1 MAFSRSEDRGI
12 RSASIACPL
21 STPPTSPSYLQP
33 KAEDAVVDADD
44 IERWLTSPAKAGS
57 TDDLAIRASRGEST
71 TRLRLA
77 DVTARRRRQQMQ
89 WQNQPSPRNS
99 NNERQKDTQETPMT
113 SNRATLRKGKS
124 LKEWQDKKQ
133 DSVPLRDSGDPKMN
147 SSQKQEA
154 FRQTAAMTIAGV
166 EQVSSGYS
174 RTAKFNATTVKNDDE
189 TTKIRI
195 LSDDNNA
202 SQKNDKSNTNNKRP
216 DVTMIKGRVTSPGI
230 AAIRRRRQQRLQ
242 RRESEKELKEIE
254 GDDRQG
260 QCINDFDATTKIEKP
275 ENHVNG
281 SGIGQSS
288 IPSRSLEPLLK
299 PNTAPSSTGVN
310 LTQNEDNVNH
320 NDQSDSSNMNVDN
333 HNMNEGIT
341 DGDGRDGRVFS
352 VSRTKKIHLLK
363 RHDGGKGG
371 SPLVRKI
378 NNDSTGSSKN
388 DARQITID
396 SNENSVSTISRLRM
410 IRRQMADGTNRC
422 TREHQDEQETE
433 APSRKSY
440 DDEHEKST
448 TEDATNNLNNAKL
461 IKDALARSRS
471 YRRSISKRN
480 VNHCEVENDVRK
492 SGESYGERALKNHFQ
507 SNSIPCASIIS
518 TGTSTISL
526 GSDGSSCRSNNGQAC
541 EDGSAVG
548 DNEEISTTT
557 SVSETT
563 TDGED
568 TDEDGLS
575 LPPIPQESNKIARE
589 SPEPY
594 SNTSC
599 LRETGKSSTAQQE
612 ALTSNLLSPAGEETA
627 TKRIVNKASSES
639 SSDEASIEQPATS
652 IVPSS
657 APTKKQNER
666 RQLALER
673 KEGTSR
679 IKLHVYDLVADDT
692 QLDLWGCHFP
702 LGQVFNAFNSSLH
715 SIGTGAYHVGLEIN
729 GIEYAYGANS
739 TKGMTGIFTCMPKC
753 SPGYQ
758 FRTTIDFGNRVV
770 KKKFGSGRKGEGEVV
785 DGQEIVRGMATA
797 YLGTDYDLLRK
808 NCCTFAH
815 DVCIRLGI
823 HEDEIP
829 SWFHNLAAAGAITQD
844 AANYTL
850 APITQLFAGN
860 ELDKFNDFLNQ
871 NALND
876 KLEAIQDGIPEKRKD
891 HDFVADTSYQF

>member
-12 RSASIACPL
+12 RSASITCPL

-44 IERWLTSPAKAGS
+44 IERWLTSPSKLGS
-57 TDDLAIRASRGEST
+57 TDDLAIRASNGEST

-77 DVTARRRRQQMQ
+77 DVTVRRRSQQIQ

-99 NNERQKDTQETPMT
+99 KHERQKDTQETQMT
-113 SNRATLRKGKS
+113 SNRTSLRQGK
-124 LKEWQDKKQ
+124 LAKERQDKEPRKY
-133 DSVPLRDSGDPKMN
+133 SHRDSEAPKMN

-166 EQVSSGYS
+166 EEGSSGYS
-174 RTAKFNATTVKNDDE
+174 HTEKLNAGTGATVKKDDE
-189 TTKIRI
+189 TTKNRI
-195 LSDDNNA
+195 PSEDNNV
-202 SQKNDKSNTNNKRP
+202 SQKKEKIDSNNERT

-242 RRESEKELKEIE
+242 RRESEKELKEVE
-254 GDDRQG
+254 DDKQT
-260 QCINDFDATTKIEKP
+260 QCIEPSNMTTKVDKP
-275 ENHVNG
+275 EDHMNG
-281 SGIGQSS
+281 SGVA
-288 IPSRSLEPLLK
+288 IPSQSMEPLSR
-299 PNTAPSSTGVN
+299 PNAAPLSTGIN
-310 LTQNEDNVNH
+310 RTKNEDNLNCDDDNH
-320 NDQSDSSNMNVDN
+320 GSNMDADN
-333 HNMNEGIT
+333 HITNEGKMNSE
-341 DGDGRDGRVFS
+341 GNDGRVFS

-363 RHDGGKGG
+363 RHNGGKGG

-378 NNDSTGSSKN
+378 DNDATLSSQNDS
-388 DARQITID
+388 RQITISSD
-396 SNENSVSTISRLRM
+396 DNSVSTIARLRM

-422 TREHQDEQETE
+422 THEHQHELEYAHEQRSLLAAADNSLATDEG
-433 APSRKSY
+433 P
-440 DDEHEKST
+440 EKVT
-448 TEDATNNLNNAKL
+448 TENTTNNTKL

-480 VNHCEVENDVRK
+480 VNHGEVENDVRK
-492 SGESYGERALKNHFQ
+492 CGESYGERALKNHFR
-507 SNSIPCASIIS
+507 SSSIPCASVIS
-518 TGTSTISL
+518 TGTSTISV
-526 GSDGSSCRSNNGQAC
+526 GSDGSSCRSNNGQTC
-541 EDGSAVG
+541 EDGNAVG
-548 DNEEISTTT
+548 NDEEISTTT

-563 TDGED
+563 TDDEES
-568 TDEDGLS
+568 DEDGLS
-575 LPPIPQESNKIARE
+575 LPPIPQESNQTATVSNESLPNISCLQE
-589 SPEPY
+589 TPTSDMLSPEDEQAATELIL
-594 SNTSC
+594 N
-599 LRETGKSSTAQQE
+599 QE
-612 ALTSNLLSPAGEETA
+612 
-627 TKRIVNKASSES
+627 SSES
-639 SSDEASIEQPATS
+639 SSDEESIEKPATS
-652 IVPSS
+652 LVPSS
-657 APTKKQNER
+657 APSKKQNER
-666 RQLALER
+666 KQLALQR
-673 KEGTSR
+673 KECTSR

-739 TKGMTGIFTCMPKC
+739 TKGMTGIFTCTPKC

-770 KKKFGSGRKGEGEVV
+770 KKKPRVGRKGKGEVV
-785 DGQEIVRGMATA
+785 DGQEIVRGMATE

-815 DVCIRLGI
+815 DVCISLGI

-844 AANYTL
+844 AASYTL

-860 ELDKFNDFLNQ
+860 ELDKFNDYLNE

-876 KLEAIQDGIPEKRKD
+876 KLEAIQDSLPEKRKD
-891 HDFVADTSYQF
+891 HEFVADTSYQF